1 MALDYSTYPGHLDRA
16 EFLVFG
22 LHGRGANHH
31 AFLPFA
37 RQMHLPHTRWILPSG
52 PIATGSPDANAWFDG
67 LQPDEVQVEASRAAV
82 SALMERTIEMDGIP
96 EENVCIVGFSQG
108 AAMAV
113 ETALRHPRRLG
124 GVVSLSGFII
134 APEGLASRRTPA
146 NQRLPVFLAHGV
158 HDTVLPIDVGREN
171 RSVLEGLGYA
181 VEYREYDTR
190 HRVSAAE
197 ARDIRAFLHRH
208 MFGMEPDDPR
218 RIDEHVAPF

>member
-1 MALDYSTYPGHLDRA
+1 MTLDYSTFPAHLDRA
-16 EFLVFG
+16 DFLVLG
-22 LHGRGANHH
+22 LHGRGADKQ
-31 AFLPFA
+31 AFLPFV
-37 RQMHLPHTRWILPSG
+37 RQMHLPHARWVLPSG
-52 PIATGSPDANAWFDG
+52 PIATGLSDSHAWFDG
-67 LQPDEVQVEASRAAV
+67 MEPASEQVETSRIAV
-82 SALMERTIEMDGIP
+82 AALMEQAISAERISD
-96 EENVCIVGFSQG
+96 ENVFLVGFSQG

-124 GVVSLSGFII
+124 GVVALSGFVI
-134 APEGLASRRTPA
+134 APERLAAARAPA

-158 HDTVLPIDVGREN
+158 HDAVLPIHVGREN
-171 RSVLEGLGYA
+171 RAVLERLGYA